1 MVREC
6 VALLIAALTPACSL
20 VLNFDDKPPPD
31 AAIDG
36 PYTQAECDYKE
47 PNDTLAQ
54 AATIE
59 ATDTG
64 PAAICPP
71 TVAGSPEDQ
80 DFYKFT
86 VASASVTIE
95 VHFTNRAGGDLDMKL
110 FDSAGNM
117 VSQSR
122 GFGDVEKIVCPAAS
136 PTCPKLTVGAEYT
149 FAVFPAVPGSVN
161 NYTFSVTP

>member
-6 VALLIAALTPACSL
+6 VALCIAALAPGCSL
-20 VLNFDDKPPPD
+20 ALDFDDKPPAD

-47 PNDTLAQ
+47 PNDSVAQ
-54 AATIE
+54 AAMIV

-64 PAAICPP
+64 PAAICKPA
-71 TVAGSPEDQ
+71 AGSPEDQ
-80 DFYKFT
+80 DFYKLT
-86 VASASVTIE
+86 VASAMVTIE
-95 VHFTNRAGGDLDMKL
+95 LRFTNRPGGDLDMKL
-110 FDSAGNM
+110 FDAAGTM

-122 GFGDVEKIVCPAAS
+122 GFGDTEKIVCPAAS
-136 PTCPKLTVGAEYT
+136 PACPTLTVGADYT
-149 FAVFPAVPGSVN
+149 IAVFPAVPGSVN